1 MNIVN
6 KVTLQNMKQNRKKTL
21 VTLIG
26 IILSVALITA
36 ISSFAESFL
45 DMLRRGEIAQ
55 EGEWHVLFAGYPRNR
70 LEELRTDEMTG
81 GLLLSAPLGCA
92 RLEEG
97 NNPDKP
103 YLGVRAYDDRAME
116 EYPLTLLEGRMP
128 ANSSELVLPQHLEI
142 NGGIAWKVGDTITLD
157 FGTRHLILEENG
169 GEDAGPLEDGDY
181 YQEYEGV
188 SHEELRDSVSRTY
201 TVVGIVARPDFERG
215 NSASYSAFT
224 YLDEAVLAEKEEV
237 NAAVQLRSVRE
248 DLYDWS
254 YRIGEETGAD
264 VSYHNSLLS
273 YYLLSARNG
282 VTEMLSGLKFILIL
296 IVMIG
301 SAAVI
306 YSSFA
311 ISVSERS
318 KYLGMLASVG
328 ATRRQKSQSVFYE
341 GFLLGIAGIPLGILV
356 GLLGAVMT
364 MQFINPLMRS
374 AFQAAVGGRAEI
386 QMRLIV
392 SVPALCGA
400 ALAAAVTIFLSAW
413 VPARRASRIT
423 PVDAVRQ
430 VQDVKLTKK
439 QLKVSPITRKLFG
452 FSGELALKN
461 LKRNRKRYRATVLSL
476 ILCISLF
483 LSVSAFSIYL
493 SDAYMYGM
501 GYDVELPDVLVSL
514 SADADEAV
522 LAKLDELEGIT
533 GRTDYRTVVCNMN
546 YPVDSFT
553 EEAAEYVKKYYM
565 ADEESE
571 VREVVLQMYA
581 VDEES
586 LSELAG
592 EAGIS
597 FSDLQ
602 EDGTHPVLLQNVW
615 KKDDE
620 GRISNETLLTLQK
633 NDVLSGEFY
642 SDYEAKET
650 KELNIRAAG
659 ILEEAPLGRALSEA
673 YVVNVYMTE
682 ETQAALLSELGRTE
696 GGYWNIYLDAED
708 PLAVYDTLQQ
718 WETENPRVVQNVYSP
733 EAEKRMMNEIV
744 LLMDIF
750 MYSFILLTS
759 LICVTS
765 IFNTISTGMA
775 LRRRE
780 YAMLESVG
788 MDRKQFHRMIRY
800 ESIFY
805 GVKALGYGLPIGLL
819 LTWLIYTWIARSFDQ
834 GFYILWKPVVIA
846 VVSVL
851 VIVSLTMRY
860 SMHKIE
866 KANIVDALK
875 EENV

>member
-45 DMLRRGEIAQ
+45 DMLRRGEIAK
-55 EGEWHVLFAGYPRNR
+55 EGEWHVLFENYPKDR
-70 LEELRTDEMTG
+70 LEELLEDEMTEE
-81 GLLLSAPLGCA
+81 LMLSTSLGCA
-92 RLEEG
+92 RLDEG

-103 YLGVRAYDDRAME
+103 YLGVRAYDSRAME

-128 ANSSELVLPQHLEI
+128 GNSSELVLPQHLET
-142 NGGIAWKVGDTITLD
+142 NGGITWKVGDTITLD
-157 FGTRHLILEENG
+157 FGTRHVIWEEDG
-169 GEDAGPLEDGDY
+169 GEDGGPLDDGDY
-181 YQEYEGV
+181 YQEYEEV
-188 SHEELRDSVSRTY
+188 SHEELQDLVSRTY
-201 TVVGIVARPDFERG
+201 TVVGIVARPDFERRT
-215 NSASYSAFT
+215 SASYSAFT
-224 YLDEAVLAEKEEV
+224 YLDEAVLAEKEKI
-237 NAAVQLRSVRE
+237 NAAVHLRNVKE
-248 DLYDWS
+248 ELYDWS
-254 YRIGEETGAD
+254 KQVGETTGAS
-264 VSYHNSLLS
+264 VSYHSSLLS
-273 YYLLSARNG
+273 YYLLSGRNG
-282 VTEMLSGLKFILIL
+282 VTEMLSGLKLILIL

-328 ATRRQKSQSVFYE
+328 ATKRQKSQSVFYE
-341 GFLLGIAGIPLGILV
+341 GVLLGIVGIPMGILV

-364 MQFINPLMRS
+364 MQLINPLMNS
-374 AFQAAVGGRAEI
+374 AFQAMMGETSGI
-386 QMRLIV
+386 QMRLII
-392 SVPALCGA
+392 SAPALCGA

-413 VPARRASRIT
+413 APARRASRIT
-423 PVDAVRQ
+423 PVDAIRQ

-439 QLKVSPITRKLFG
+439 QLKVSPITRKIFG

-501 GYDVELPDVLVSL
+501 GYDQDLPDVLIGL
-514 SADADEAV
+514 SEEAEEETI
-522 LAKLDELEGIT
+522 AKLDELEGIT
-533 GRTDYRTVVCNMN
+533 RRTDYRTVVYSMN
-546 YPVDSFT
+546 YPVDYFT
-553 EEAAEYVKKYYM
+553 ENAAEYVKKYYM
-565 ADEESE
+565 ADEESDR
-571 VREVVLQMYA
+571 REVVLQLYA
-581 VDEES
+581 MDEES

-592 EAGIS
+592 EAGIAID
-597 FSDLQ
+597 DLK
-602 EDGTHPVLLQNVW
+602 EDGTHPVILQNMW
-615 KKDDE
+615 KRDDE
-620 GRISNETLLTLQK
+620 GKISNETLLEIRK
-633 NDVLSGEFY
+633 NDILSGEFY

-650 KELNIRAAG
+650 KELHVRVAG
-659 ILEEAPLGRALSEA
+659 MVEDPPFGKALNEA
-673 YVVNVYMTE
+673 YFVNIYMTK
-682 ETQAALLSELGRTE
+682 ETQTALLSEIGRTE
-696 GGYWNIYLDAED
+696 GGYWNIYLSAEE
-708 PLAVYDTLQQ
+708 PLAVYDVLQQ
-718 WETENPRVVQNVYSP
+718 WEAENPMQIQNVYSP
-733 EAEKRMMNEIV
+733 EAEKQMMDEIV
-744 LLMDIF
+744 LLMDVF

-805 GVKALGYGLPIGLL
+805 GVKALGYGLPVGLL
-819 LTWLIYTWIARSFDQ
+819 LTWLIYAWIARSFDQ
-834 GFYILWKPVVIA
+834 GFYILWKPVAIA

-851 VIVSLTMRY
+851 VIVGLTMRY
-860 SMHKIE
+860 SMRKIE